1 VSVAGHGPRGGEG
14 VDNFPTPA
22 WCVHRLLEAWM
33 PRAGFILE
41 PAAGDGAIVKAATSR
56 IERNRWML
64 NEVRREPIEDL
75 CRLGCASVQCSDY
88 LDEDPLGEDERNV
101 TTVWTNPPFALA
113 EQFIRRS
120 AALFPDADLCFLVR
134 LGFLASEGRAAL
146 WRELGAP
153 DVYVLPN
160 RPSFNADGKT
170 DSSDY
175 AWIVL
180 PGDDCRDT
188 GTLRILGTTGKDE
201 RKLRI
206 VDERGE
212 ALL

>member
-1 VSVAGHGPRGGEG
+1 MSVAGHSPRGGEG

-22 WCVHRLLEAWM
+22 WCVHRLLEAWT

-41 PAAGDGAIVKAATSR
+41 PAAGDGAIVRAAAR
-56 IERNRWML
+56 AIERSWFTLDIRDCGQSGQEIADFLTW
-64 NEVRREPIEDL
+64 EPHPTMIT
-75 CRLGCASVQCSDY
+75 RVG
-88 LDEDPLGEDERNV
+88 
-101 TTVWTNPPFALA
+101 TVWTNPPFALA

-120 AALFPDADLCFLVR
+120 AALFPDADICFLVR
-134 LGFLASEGRAAL
+134 VGFLASEGRAAL

-160 RPSFNADGKT
+160 RPSFNTDGKT

-180 PGDDCRDT
+180 PGEDRRDV
-188 GTLRILGTTGKDE
+188 GALRILGTTGKAE
-201 RKLRI
+201 RKWLRI
-206 VDERGE
+206 TDGVGW

>member
-1 VSVAGHGPRGGEG
+1 VSVAGHSPRGGEG

-22 WCVHRLLEAWM
+22 WCVHRLMELWW
-33 PRAGFILE
+33 PRPGAILE
-41 PAAGDGAIVKAATSR
+41 PAAGDGAIVRAASR
-56 IERNRWML
+56 DLGRDWIRLDIRDCGQPGQEIADFLTW
-64 NEVRREPIEDL
+64 EPEPKWI
-75 CRLGCASVQCSDY
+75 SYVS
-88 LDEDPLGEDERNV
+88 
-101 TTVWTNPPFALA
+101 TVWTNPPFALA
-113 EQFIRRS
+113 EQFIRRA
-120 AALFPDADLCFLVR
+120 AALFPEADLCFLVR
-134 LGFLASEGRAAL
+134 LGFLASDGRAAL

-180 PGDDCRDT
+180 PGDDCRDA
-188 GTLRILGTTGKDE
+188 GTLRILGTTGKAE

-206 VDERGE
+206 VDEAGR
-212 ALL
+212 ALV

>member
-1 VSVAGHGPRGGEG
+1 VSVAGHSPRGGEG

-22 WCVHRLLEAWM
+22 WCVHRLLEAWT
-33 PRAGFILE
+33 PRTDRPDILE
-41 PAAGDGAIVKAATSR
+41 PAAGDGAIVRAAWTLDR
-56 IERNRWML
+56 RWARL
-64 NEVRREPIEDL
+64 DIRDCGQAGQEVADFLTWEPPL
-75 CRLGCASVQCSDY
+75 
-88 LDEDPLGEDERNV
+88 PLGDIIG
-101 TTVWTNPPFALA
+101 TVWTNPPFALA

-153 DVYVLPN
+153 DMYVLPN

-180 PGDDCRDT
+180 PGDDCRDV
-188 GTLRILGTTGKDE
+188 GALRILGTTGKAE

-206 VDERGE
+206 LNERGE